1 LKSASVLAL
10 ASAWRVCSQ
19 TDICITEADTY
30 GVSSSESEEVFLPI
44 SLFDRKGNSSKEEEG
59 AQLFRSLQIELDLS

>member
-1 LKSASVLAL
+1 
-10 ASAWRVCSQ
+10 
-19 TDICITEADTY
+19 
-30 GVSSSESEEVFLPI
+30 VSSSESEEVFLPI